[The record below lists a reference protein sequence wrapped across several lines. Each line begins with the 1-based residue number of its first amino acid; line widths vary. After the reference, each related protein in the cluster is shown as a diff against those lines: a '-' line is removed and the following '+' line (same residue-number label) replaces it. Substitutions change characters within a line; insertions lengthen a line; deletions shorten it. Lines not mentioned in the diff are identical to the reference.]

1 MLIPLYCIV
10 FFFKKKGK
18 FALLFN
24 QNKKNKYLNKIHE
37 RELKS
42 PIKIRIFAL
51 SVLNPAAGTQIIQI
65 YWNI

>member
-1 MLIPLYCIV
+1 MPIPLYCI

-24 QNKKNKYLNKIHE
+24 QNKNVKYLNKIHE
-37 RELKS
+37 RELKR

-51 SVLNPAAGTQIIQI
+51 SVSSPAAGTQIIQI
-65 YWNI
+65 YWNT